1 MIPHQNPRNFGRTQ
15 PSAMQFSQAGS
26 FLSNRKSPASRPD
39 PAAANPANSA
49 FRANVRP
56 DFAQQSTSAAQTAP
70 TGPEKPHTISDQYN
84 LAREQLKSPVPLAGN
99 ATEKQRRDY
108 AWEVRSD
115 PMKAAETIR
124 QYERMYGPSVA
135 QSQPQRATPV
145 RHTNFNGPRRTFG
158 P

>member
-1 MIPHQNPRNFGRTQ
+1 MSLGQ
-15 PSAMQFSQAGS
+15 SGS
-26 FLSNRKSPASRPD
+26 FLSNRKAPASRPD
-39 PAAANPANSA
+39 LAAANPANSA

-56 DFAQQSTSAAQTAP
+56 DFAQHSAATTQPASA
-70 TGPEKPHTISDQYN
+70 GPEKPHTISDQYN

-108 AWEVRSD
+108 AWEVRTD

-124 QYERMYGPSVA
+124 QYERMYGPSVT
-135 QSQPQRATPV
+135 QPQQQRPTPV
-145 RHTNFNGPRRTFG
+145 RRTNFNGPRRTFG